1 MHKDSGKNIQQSKGM
16 MNAKFRIVV
25 TSGGGVE
32 WGTKGLGRGTWGTSE
47 VWLIFSFLRRVEGYT
62 DYLIII

>member
-25 TSGGGVE
+25 TSGGGWSGVQ
-32 WGTKGLGRGTWGTSE
+32 KG
-47 VWLIFSFLRRVEGYT
+47 
-62 DYLIII
+62 